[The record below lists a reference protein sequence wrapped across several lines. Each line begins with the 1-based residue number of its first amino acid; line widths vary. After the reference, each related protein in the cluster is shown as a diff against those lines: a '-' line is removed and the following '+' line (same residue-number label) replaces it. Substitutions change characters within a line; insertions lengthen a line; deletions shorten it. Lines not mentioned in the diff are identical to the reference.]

1 MIRCGDGVF
10 VVLDDD
16 EGISL
21 VAEGDEGFE
30 KGGIVPRVEA
40 DGGLVEDVEDAAE
53 IGAELGGEADALG
66 FTAGKG
72 VARAVELEV
81 AEADFLEETEALA
94 DLGEDVAGDE
104 GLAWLGEGEVGK
116 MAGGG
121 VDGEVAEVGNWSAE

>member
-1 MIRCGDGVF
+1 MVCGGDGVF

-16 EGISL
+16 EGVSL

-30 KGGIVPRVEA
+30 EGGVVTGVEA

-66 FTAGKG
+66 FAAGKG
-72 VARAVELEV
+72 VAGAVELEV

-94 DLGEDVAGDE
+94 DLWEDVAGDE
-104 GLAWLGEGEVGK
+104 GVAWLGEGEVLE
-116 MAGGG
+116 MGGG
-121 VDGEVAEVGNWSAE
+121 GIDGEVAE